1 MIRRKDAKA
10 KTKDVQFS
18 ASPVLS
24 VRLPMWR
31 SKMLVFVIFG
41 AFASLVARAF
51 WIQGPGNAF
60 YQRQGESRY
69 ERTLEMS
76 ATRGK
81 VFDRN
86 GQVLATSLPV
96 KAIWAIPED
105 VPDDVSAQQVR
116 QLSKLL
122 EMSESDLH
130 RKFNQEK
137 SFVYV
142 KRQVL
147 PDVAKQVAD
156 LDIPGVYQRKEYK
169 RFYPEGEIAAHV
181 VGFTNVEDIGQEG
194 VELSMQKDLAATPGS
209 RRVIKDRLGR
219 VVEDIDILAQPRD
232 GHDITLSIDS
242 KIQFLAYSELKDAME
257 RTGAKAASAV
267 VLDVRTGEVLALAN
281 LPTYNPNNRTNLT
294 GAQLRNRVITDTF
307 EPGSIMKPIT
317 IAAAMENGY
326 VKPTSTVMT
335 TGRANFFGANITD
348 THDYGML
355 TVAGVI
361 QKSSNIGT
369 AKIALMMKPQDMW
382 DMFTSVGLGQAPK
395 LGFPGAV
402 AGRLRPAKSW
412 RPIEQ
417 ATMGYGYGLSA
428 SLIQLA
434 RAYTVFAHDGELL
447 PISIYKTDGS
457 TVKGTPVISPATA
470 REVRK
475 MLEMVTSPG
484 GTATRAQ
491 VIGYRVGGKTGTAY
505 KQSGKGYDKSKYRA
519 SFVGMAPMS
528 EPRIIVA
535 VTLDEPGRGSHY
547 GGVAAGPAFASI
559 VGGTLRALNV
569 VPDSPVTKLVVSDKV
584 EESEPWAP

>member
-1 MIRRKDAKA
+1 MSEPDLRRK
-10 KTKDVQFS
+10 
-18 ASPVLS
+18 L
-24 VRLPMWR
+24 
-31 SKMLVFVIFG
+31 
-41 AFASLVARAF
+41 
-51 WIQGPGNAF
+51 
-60 YQRQGESRY
+60 
-69 ERTLEMS
+69 
-76 ATRGK
+76 
-81 VFDRN
+81 
-86 GQVLATSLPV
+86 
-96 KAIWAIPED
+96 
-105 VPDDVSAQQVR
+105 
-116 QLSKLL
+116 
-122 EMSESDLH
+122 
-130 RKFNQEK
+130 NQEK

-219 VVEDIDILAQPRD
+219 VVEGVDILAQPRD

-242 KIQFLAYSELKDAME
+242 KIQFLAYSELKDAIE
-257 RTGAKAASAV
+257 RTGAKAGSAV

-294 GAQLRNRVITDTF
+294 GAQLRNRVMTDTF

-317 IAAAMENGY
+317 IAAALENGH
-326 VKPTSTVMT
+326 VTPTSTVMT

-348 THDYGML
+348 THDYGLL

-369 AKIALMMKPQDMW
+369 AKIALQMKPQEMW

-395 LGFPGAV
+395 IGFPGAV

-457 TVKGTPVISPATA
+457 VVKGTPVISPATA

-547 GGVAAGPAFASI
+547 GGVAAGPAFSAI